1 MPGGR
6 KLGMALVFIG
16 FFLLC
21 AAGGLLYYNHAE
33 SQRAQDASAQVLE
46 VLAEE
51 IQINQRCETSSQTER
66 PSGAETPT
74 APSDGA
80 TLQTEEEDLLP
91 TVQIDGVDYIGVIS
105 FPSLSIELPV
115 MAQWSP
121 AGLQTAPG
129 RYSGTPAGKDLVIA
143 GHNYDAHFGQL
154 QDLHLNDPVL
164 FTDVNGKVYDYA
176 VLDVEILQPTAI
188 EDMIA
193 GDYPLT
199 VFTCTYGGRT
209 RLTIRCG

>member
-1 MPGGR
+1 MRGGR
-6 KLGMALVFIG
+6 KLGMALVFAG

-33 SQRAQDASAQVLE
+33 SLRAQEASAQVLE
-46 VLAEE
+46 ALAEQ
-51 IQINQRCETSSQTER
+51 IQTNQRGEPVSPTER
-66 PSGAETPT
+66 PSGADTPLTLPTET
-74 APSDGA
+74 
-80 TLQTEEEDLLP
+80 EDLCP

-154 QDLHLNDPVL
+154 QDLRLNDPVL

-176 VLDVEILQPTAI
+176 VLDIEILQPTAI

>member
-1 MPGGR
+1 MRGKR
-6 KLGMALVFIG
+6 TLGTVLVFAG
-16 FFLLC
+16 LFLLC
-21 AAGGLLYYNHAE
+21 AAGGLLFYNHAE
-33 SQRAQDASAQVLE
+33 SQHAQEASAQVLE
-46 VLAEE
+46 ALAEQ
-51 IQINQRCETSSQTER
+51 IQTRQRGEPAAPTEH
-66 PSGAETPT
+66 PSGAETP
-74 APSDGA
+74 AA
-80 TLQTEEEDLLP
+80 TELPLPTEETEDPLP

-105 FPSLSIELPV
+105 FPTLELELPV
-115 MAQWSP
+115 MAQWSLE
-121 AGLQTAPG
+121 GLQTAPG

-143 GHNYDAHFGQL
+143 GHNYDAHFGPMR
-154 QDLHLNDPVL
+154 DLSLNDPVH

-176 VLDVEILQPTAI
+176 VLDIEILQPTAI